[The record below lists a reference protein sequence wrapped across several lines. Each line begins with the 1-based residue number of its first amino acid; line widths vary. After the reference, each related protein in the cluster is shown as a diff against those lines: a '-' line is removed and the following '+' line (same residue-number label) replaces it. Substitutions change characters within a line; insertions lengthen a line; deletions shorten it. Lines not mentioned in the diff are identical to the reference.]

1 MDTAINNQGK
11 KEYTMFISNMK
22 QEILGD
28 NIEHNIETEPAEKL
42 TKNTFLQASHE
53 KWTIVCEHPNWIT
66 EQYQVATKPFK
77 NFSRA
82 YLPLLINYKI
92 ILFLEQLGFL
102 ETR

>member
-1 MDTAINNQGK
+1 VDTAINNQGK

-53 KWTIVCEHPNWIT
+53 K
-66 EQYQVATKPFK
+66 
-77 NFSRA
+77 
-82 YLPLLINYKI
+82 
-92 ILFLEQLGFL
+92 
-102 ETR
+102 